1 MRQACKYCRY
11 FMPIERAKKGRF
23 RRYPPSISPVWTG
36 AHPVRFYT
44 NYPAIYDDQWCG
56 EYVEAQHEAS

>member
-1 MRQACKYCRY
+1 
-11 FMPIERAKKGRF
+11 MPIERAKKDRC

-36 AHPVRFYT
+36 ANPVSFYT
-44 NYPAIYDDQWCG
+44 KYPAIYDDQWCG